1 MLSNKL
7 SARFFFKVRDELEQL
22 LDDDDDMADLYL
34 SRKTAKSAS
43 VSSDF
48 GHDDESPTL
57 DSKMSG
63 SSNRGSAVISTQ
75 GEDSVEELEMLL
87 EVLHSTHYFNKSSCV
102 YF

>member
-34 SRKTAKSAS
+34 SRKTAS

-75 GEDSVEELEMLL
+75 GENSVEELEMLL